1 MIKPLFEDMSK
12 KYTGIAFGKVDI
24 DDNDTAAV
32 DFEISAVP
40 TFILFDGEN
49 AVDRF
54 TGADSNKLE
63 KCIRELD
70 QRQ

>member
-12 KYTGIAFGKVDI
+12 KYTGIAFGRIDI
-24 DDNDTAAV
+24 DDNDAAAMA
-32 DFEISAVP
+32 FEISAVP
-40 TFILFDGEN
+40 TFILFDGEK

-63 KCIRELD
+63 KCVRDLD